1 MNTKEKI
8 FETALNLFAEN
19 GFEATSIRDI
29 TKATGLSV
37 ASFYNHFKSKN
48 ELLQAI
54 YDFYSGLDHSDSAVK
69 PDYEQLLDHK
79 SPYELFD
86 DLASQIIESL
96 LNDKLV
102 KLTRV
107 IINEQY
113 TNKTAGEIAF
123 RDRQV
128 LLTSMEELFA
138 VMGKKGM
145 LKVKEPAA
153 LGRLIGYMY
162 LGFSMDNIY
171 DIILGQAD
179 ARTIVNNQLELI
191 RSLLREIVVAG

>member
-8 FETALNLFAEN
+8 FATALNLFAEH

-54 YDFYSGLDHSDSAVK
+54 YDFYSGLDHSDAAAK
-69 PDYEQLLDHK
+69 PDYEKLLEQA
-79 SPYELFD
+79 SPFELFD
-86 DLASQIIESL
+86 QMSNQIIESL
-96 LNDKLV
+96 LNEKLV

-107 IINEQY
+107 IVNEQY

-138 VMGKKGM
+138 AMGKKGM

-179 ARTIVNNQLELI
+179 PRTIVEKQLGLI
-191 RSLLREIVVAG
+191 RSLLQEIVAV